1 MTNLCNESAVLV
13 PKVIPKA
20 FFSRSKIFFCESILG
35 ELIAELETAFGT
47 SQNSKHVPIKL
58 MPETKNVVS
67 NSPVLVPVVKL
78 NRVQSK
84 DSASLI
90 LQSNHKK
97 LAAKGSEFM
106 IIHFELSKKTSHFK
120 SVEF

>member
-1 MTNLCNESAVLV
+1 M
-13 PKVIPKA
+13 I
-20 FFSRSKIFFCESILG
+20 G
-35 ELIAELETAFGT
+35 ELETAVGT
-47 SQNSKHVPIKL
+47 SQNSKQVPIKL

-97 LAAKGSEFM
+97 LAAKGSKFI
-106 IIHFELSKKTSHFK
+106 IIHFELSIKTSHFK
-120 SVEF
+120 SVEFWY